1 MLASTTALTVK
12 DTPDVFGPNGE
23 NYKNI
28 APTVDMSKIGI
39 DITKQGTEDFCK
51 DGNWAKIG
59 YKAFLTNGQQVM
71 DSQAVDGKD
80 LIFSVG
86 ASQTFKCLDLAITQL
101 KPGASAKIHCPSEF
115 VYGGAS
121 VQAPLGGDWI
131 PANSDMDFEVDVKF
145 CNHTP

>member
-1 MLASTTALTVK
+1 MLATTTALTIK
-12 DTPDVFGPNGE
+12 GAPDAFGPNGA
-23 NYKNI
+23 NYTNV

-39 DITKQGTEDFCK
+39 DISKQGDSEEFCK

-71 DSQAVDGKD
+71 DSEAVEGKD

-121 VQAPLGGDWI
+121 V
-131 PANSDMDFEVDVKF
+131 
-145 CNHTP
+145 